1 MSELNGTTRTDTQ
14 KAKIKVRLLR
24 GNTITPIQ
32 ALNVFGCLRLAA
44 VIFKL
49 RDEGMNIHTI
59 IVKNENKQY
68 AKYVLASFNEDS
80 RHGVNT
86 F

>member
-1 MSELNGTTRTDTQ
+1 MSTLNDNARIDGQ
-14 KAKIKVRLLR
+14 KNKIAISLLG
-24 GNTITPIQ
+24 GNTITSLQ
-32 ALNVFGCLRLAA
+32 ALSHFDCLRLAA

-49 RDEGMNIHTI
+49 RDDGMEIHTI
-59 IVKNENKQY
+59 IVKDGSKRY
-68 AKYVLASFNEDS
+68 AKYVLASFNEDN